1 MNGMSQYL
9 MLLSAHCCKASLKIS
24 WDRRCANSQTTVSDP
39 EDSFASSLL
48 TREGVLGGTLSPDMK
63 LSALACRLSLS
74 IVVGNGNVCFDFMQ
88 PMLGRA
94 STARSTAVSG
104 KDYFSI
110 FGKHQPSVP
119 VVTDPCFSTPGR
131 FRAQCPRHH
140 SSHEVF
146 IRHIAGTAA
155 GQEASGAGRAPC
167 PGRSPELPAPALL
180 PGAGWRRG
188 EGEPRPGQ
196 ERSAAQSKGSGAA
209 SSPANGSVKWQ
220 QLEDRASLGRAPGP
234 SLLRR
239 CCCHRARGAY
249 LAGSRPTPD
258 PLGPAGGSR
267 GAIHSR
273 RGRVPGVG
281 RARSL
286 VLGLRVGGG
295 RGAGRWD

>member
-48 TREGVLGGTLSPDMK
+48 TGEGVLGGTLSPDMK

-94 STARSTAVSG
+94 STERSTAVSG

-110 FGKHQPSVP
+110 FGKHQTSVP

-131 FRAQCPRHH
+131 FRTQCPRHH

-146 IRHIAGTAA
+146 IC
-155 GQEASGAGRAPC
+155 QDK
-167 PGRSPELPAPALL
+167 RSFIL
-180 PGAGWRRG
+180 
-188 EGEPRPGQ
+188 
-196 ERSAAQSKGSGAA
+196 K
-209 SSPANGSVKWQ
+209 V
-220 QLEDRASLGRAPGP
+220 
-234 SLLRR
+234 
-239 CCCHRARGAY
+239 
-249 LAGSRPTPD
+249 
-258 PLGPAGGSR
+258 
-267 GAIHSR
+267 
-273 RGRVPGVG
+273 
-281 RARSL
+281 
-286 VLGLRVGGG
+286 
-295 RGAGRWD
+295 